1 MAELDIRIG
10 NGVFRVAC
18 EDGEEA
24 ALQRAADLLN
34 TQATILNEAIGTVP
48 ESRMLLMAG
57 LMLGDRH
64 LDLEGK
70 LAAAQDKIKALEL
83 RAERAE
89 AQAVASA
96 EAAPVAD
103 APEEAGAREAQMALF
118 NDDATRSRAMLEAL
132 TEELEILADEIES
145 AVAA

>member
-34 TQATILNEAIGTVP
+34 EQATLLIDAIGAVP
-48 ESRMLLMAG
+48 ESRMLLMSG

-64 LDLEGK
+64 LDMDAK
-70 LAAAQDKIKALEL
+70 LAAAQEKIKALEL
-83 RAERAE
+83 RAERAAAE
-89 AQAVASA
+89 AVAT
-96 EAAPVAD
+96 APT
-103 APEEAGAREAQMALF
+103 APTETAPTPHDPQMALF
-118 NDDATRSRAMLEAL
+118 NDDAARSRAMLEAL
-132 TEELEILADEIES
+132 TEELEILADEIEA